1 MNCNNCTK
9 CDFSKGRICLCECH
23 PPLRDEISA
32 LQALVDEMEKALKY
46 AAEFTT
52 SLEFNLQNTGMLEE
66 LKNVLTKIQEA
77 RRK

>member
-1 MNCNNCTK
+1 
-9 CDFSKGRICLCECH
+9 
-23 PPLRDEISA
+23 
-32 LQALVDEMEKALKY
+32 MEKALKY